1 MLHRYDTDLN
11 LLSIDSKKP
20 FDYARKLP
28 KTGLSL
34 WQEQEVKG
42 EKISKKFIAYSHLA
56 KDGAE
61 PPVSFICLVFMYV
74 SNSVCF

>member
-11 LLSIDSKKP
+11 LLSIDLKKP

-34 WQEQEVKG
+34 WQEQRSKG
-42 EKISKKFIAYSHLA
+42 RKNFKKIYCI
-56 KDGAE
+56 
-61 PPVSFICLVFMYV
+61 
-74 SNSVCF
+74 